1 MNRSVVVV
9 RLCKTALLATVALF
23 FVLVAFGNITDYGT
37 NWQFVRH
44 VLAMDTIFPD
54 STLTWRAITD
64 RRLVAVA
71 YWLIIAWEAATAI
84 ILIIAVVCLAAACRI
99 EHRFAEAKPLAVLGL
114 TFGLVL
120 YGFGFLVIG
129 GEWFA
134 MWQSKTWNGLES
146 AGRFILLDGLVLL
159 TLLVPED

>member
-1 MNRSVVVV
+1 MVSR
-9 RLCKTALLATVALF
+9 
-23 FVLVAFGNITDYGT
+23 
-37 NWQFVRH
+37 
-44 VLAMDTIFPD
+44 
-54 STLTWRAITD
+54 
-64 RRLVAVA
+64 
-71 YWLIIAWEAATAI
+71 
-84 ILIIAVVCLAAACRI
+84 IAVIRLAAACKI
-99 EHRFAEAKPLAVLGL
+99 EHRFSDAKPLAILGL

>member
-23 FVLVAFGNITDYGT
+23 FVLVAIGNITDYGT

-64 RRLVAVA
+64 QRFVAVA

-84 ILIIAVVCLAAACRI
+84 VLIIAVVRLAAACRI
-99 EHRFAEAKPLAVLGL
+99 EHRFAAAKPLAILGL

>member
-44 VLAMDTIFPD
+44 VLAMDTVFPA

-64 RRLVAVA
+64 QRLVAVA

-84 ILIIAVVCLAAACRI
+84 ILIIAVVRLAAACRI
-99 EHRFAEAKPLAVLGL
+99 EHRFAAAKPLAILGL

-146 AGRFILLDGLVLL
+146 AGRFILLHGLVLL

>member
-1 MNRSVVVV
+1 MTAMCQMRW
-9 RLCKTALLATVALF
+9 RLSGEPLCRGCSPLQNGLLATVALF

-64 RRLVAVA
+64 KVVAVA

-84 ILIIAVVCLAAACRI
+84 ILIIAVVRLAAACRI
-99 EHRFAEAKPLAVLGL
+99 EHRFADAKPLAILRFNIWLGAL
-114 TFGLVL
+114 R
-120 YGFGFLVIG
+120 I
-129 GEWFA
+129 WF
-134 MWQSKTWNGLES
+134 W
-146 AGRFILLDGLVLL
+146 
-159 TLLVPED
+159 